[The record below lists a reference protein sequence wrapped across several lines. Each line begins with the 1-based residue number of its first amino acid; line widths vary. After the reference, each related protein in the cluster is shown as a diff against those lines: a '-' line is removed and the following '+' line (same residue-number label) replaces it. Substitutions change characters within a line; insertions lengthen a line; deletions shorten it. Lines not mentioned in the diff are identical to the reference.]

1 MPSITEKILITV
13 KTYPTLSK
21 KYAELVC
28 TAGVTENGEWRR
40 LYPVQFRQL
49 YAEQKYSKYQWV
61 EATIKKSISD
71 RRPESYKI
79 IANRLNPI
87 GESLPVDKSW
97 RARREAFF
105 DKVEVHED
113 LEVLIAKA
121 HRNELSLAMFRPTR
135 FLKFTTELVE
145 REWDAE
151 KLAEL
156 EKQKLQ
162 LHLFK
167 DEETVARELEIV
179 NKLPYKFFYQ
189 FEDCRGKK
197 SKLMIE
203 DWEIGALYWNCLRG
217 NDNDE
222 LVALEKVKEKY
233 WDDFVQSGKREVF
246 LVLGTTLE
254 QHNKK
259 APNPFVI
266 ISVFYPTLEKQ
277 MRLF

>member
-1 MPSITEKILITV
+1 MTEKILITV

-40 LYPVQFRQL
+40 LYPVRFRQL
-49 YAEQKYSKYQWV
+49 YDEKKYSKYQWV
-61 EATIKKSISD
+61 EAEIEKSTSD
-71 RRPESYKI
+71 SRPESYKI
-79 IANRLNPI
+79 KANSLNPI
-87 GESLPVDKSW
+87 GSPLPTENFW
-97 RARREAFF
+97 RARREAFVE
-105 DKVEVHED
+105 KVEVFD
-113 LEVLIAKA
+113 NLESLIKKA
-121 HRNELSLAMFRPTR
+121 HRNKLSLAIFQPSR
-135 FLKFTTELVE
+135 FLNFTAELVE
-145 REWDAE
+145 REWESD
-151 KLAEL
+151 KLADL

-179 NKLPYKFFYQ
+179 QKLPYKFSYQ
-189 FEDCRGKK
+189 FEDCCGKK

-203 DWEIGALYWNCLRG
+203 DWEIGALYWNCLRN

-222 LVALEKVKEKY
+222 LAALEKVKEKY
-233 WDDFVQSGKREVF
+233 WGDFVQSGKREIA

-254 QHNKK
+254 HHNKR

-266 ISVFYPTLEKQ
+266 ISVFYPPMEKQ

>member
-1 MPSITEKILITV
+1 MTEKILITV

-40 LYPVQFRQL
+40 LYPVRFRQL
-49 YAEQKYSKYQWV
+49 YDEQKYSKYQWV
-61 EATIKKSISD
+61 QAKLEKSTSD
-71 RRPESYKI
+71 SRPESYKI
-79 IANRLNPI
+79 IANSLNPI
-87 GESLPVDKSW
+87 GIPLPTDKFW

-105 DKVEVHED
+105 EKVEIHED
-113 LEVLIAKA
+113 LEVLIKKA
-121 HRNELSLAMFRPTR
+121 HRNELSLAIFRPTR
-135 FLKFTTELVE
+135 FLEFKTELVE
-145 REWDAE
+145 RKWDAE
-151 KLAEL
+151 ILADL

-167 DEETVARELEIV
+167 DEETVARELEV
-179 NKLPYKFFYQ
+179 VQKLPYKFSYQ

-203 DWEIGALYWNCLRG
+203 DWEIGALYWNCLRN

-222 LVALEKVKEKY
+222 RVALEKVKEMY
-233 WDDFVQSGKREVF
+233 WDYFVQSGKREIA

-254 QHNKK
+254 HHNKR

-266 ISVFYPTLEKQ
+266 ISVFYPPLERQ